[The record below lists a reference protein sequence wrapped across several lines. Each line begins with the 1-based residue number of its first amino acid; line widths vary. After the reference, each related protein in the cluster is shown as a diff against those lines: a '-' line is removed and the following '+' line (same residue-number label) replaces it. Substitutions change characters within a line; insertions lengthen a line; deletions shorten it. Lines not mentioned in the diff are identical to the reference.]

1 MNTLTLTV
9 SGMSCMGC
17 VNSVKNLVSALPGV
31 SGVRVDLASGR
42 VEVALADV
50 ANNPARATTEAIRAA
65 IEGGGYQVV
74 GSVAD

>member
-31 SGVRVDLASGR
+31 ASVQVDLASGR
-42 VEVALADV
+42 VEVGHD
-50 ANNPARATTEAIRAA
+50 PARASADAIRQA

-74 GSVAD
+74 A

>member
-31 SGVRVDLASGR
+31 AAVQVDLASGR
-42 VEVALADV
+42 VDVNHDPGLAD
-50 ANNPARATTEAIRAA
+50 AQAIRQA

-74 GSVAD
+74 G